1 MKKKIAIV
9 FSIFIATPV
18 VLAGVLYITLCI
30 YYTKSFMFGTFINGV
45 YATGK
50 TPEEINE
57 ELLKNEHID
66 TFTIID
72 KEGKVET
79 IKLENI
85 GYSYSYL
92 ESLKEICEKQ
102 NSLFWLARI
111 DETVDFDIDPSGS
124 YDANKFERVFNDLQ
138 LIKTA
143 SDKNNLKV
151 EIKKTQEGY
160 VLIDTTKN
168 LIDQTKCKAVIEEAL
183 KSGEHEVNLLDEVCY
198 NEFDYTSQMRETLEL
213 YNQIDEVISSEITYK
228 FDTEDRI
235 VGRRIISDFLLVD
248 ENEEFQFDED
258 GKIMLDEEAIKE
270 YVKNMAEDFDTVN
283 RERTFWASRGEFVT
297 VPAGTYGNK
306 LDQKQ
311 EIEYL
316 TSAIASGTVEEHEP
330 IYSQRAWGIGENDIG
345 DTYIEVD
352 LTNQKLY
359 YYEGGA
365 RILSADVV
373 TGNISRGNGT
383 PARACYVYFM
393 QKNRVL
399 RGEDYA
405 TPVDYWMAVY
415 GNIGIHDAKWR
426 GKFGGKIYRSNGSHG
441 CINTPYKEVSSLYSR
456 VKIGTPVMIFY

>member
-1 MKKKIAIV
+1 MTNAEIVSKLWNLCNVLRDDGITYHQYVTELTYILFLKMAKETGSEKNIPENYRWDALKIKEGMELKR
-9 FSIFIATPV
+9 FYDE
-18 VLAGVLYITLCI
+18 LLRELRL
-30 YYTKSFMFGTFINGV
+30 
-45 YATGK
+45 K

-57 ELLKNEHID
+57 ELLKNKHID

-198 NEFDYTSQMRETLEL
+198 NAFDYTSQMRETLEL
-213 YNQIDEVISSEITYK
+213 YNQIDEVISYC
-228 FDTEDRI
+228 F
-235 VGRRIISDFLLVD
+235 
-248 ENEEFQFDED
+248 
-258 GKIMLDEEAIKE
+258 
-270 YVKNMAEDFDTVN
+270 
-283 RERTFWASRGEFVT
+283 
-297 VPAGTYGNK
+297 
-306 LDQKQ
+306 
-311 EIEYL
+311 
-316 TSAIASGTVEEHEP
+316 
-330 IYSQRAWGIGENDIG
+330 NDIESTTELLNRCVK
-345 DTYIEVD
+345 DIELRLAIEDEYKIKALNKDGVNLGMEIIKCRYLAETG
-352 LTNQKLY
+352 LT
-359 YYEGGA
+359 
-365 RILSADVV
+365 
-373 TGNISRGNGT
+373 
-383 PARACYVYFM
+383 
-393 QKNRVL
+393 
-399 RGEDYA
+399 
-405 TPVDYWMAVY
+405 
-415 GNIGIHDAKWR
+415 
-426 GKFGGKIYRSNGSHG
+426 
-441 CINTPYKEVSSLYSR
+441 
-456 VKIGTPVMIFY
+456 